1 MTRAKAASSLN
12 SGSPATGE
20 PEYLVVG
27 YLRRTHGLQGEIL
40 MDIATD
46 FPERLQRD
54 TRVYI
59 GAGHEP
65 AVIERVRAVSRGVLI
80 KFLGTES
87 AEAAARLCKE
97 AVFVTSRD
105 RPELESGQYYHHQLL
120 GIAVFDE
127 AERPL
132 GALTEILQTGAND
145 VYVVQQPSGQ
155 ELLLPALASVIVSVD
170 LKRRVMHV
178 KVPEVLGQDGPR

>member
-1 MTRAKAASSLN
+1 MARAKIARSLN

-46 FPERLQRD
+46 FPERLQPAV
-54 TRVYI
+54 RVYI
-59 GAGHEP
+59 GGGHQP
-65 AVIERVRAVSRGVLI
+65 AVIERVRAVSRGMLI
-80 KFLGTES
+80 KFLGTET
-87 AEAAARLCKE
+87 AEAAAGLCKE

-120 GIAVFDE
+120 GITVVDKE
-127 AERPL
+127 EHVVGKL
-132 GALTEILQTGAND
+132 SEILQTGAND
-145 VYVVQQPSGQ
+145 VYVVERPSGQ

-170 LKRRVMHV
+170 LKRRLMQVN
-178 KVPEVLGQDGPR
+178 VPEVLGQDGSR